1 MRINT
6 VEGRNEFMKMADAV
20 NSEQENVEGISSQGL
35 DLNTEEG
42 RKFLNLKGLSN
53 YLLINNSGRC
63 PIAQ

>member
-6 VEGRNEFMKMADAV
+6 VEGRNEFMKMTDAV

-42 RKFLNLKGLSN
+42 RKFLNLKGLGN